1 MKLTLHEIMK
11 EAIDDTIPVHTA
23 AEGPA
28 GKSLIT
34 GEQLRSAL
42 SGEIF
47 GMTQNA
53 GMGWNPLLLNRPQY
67 LILGTMGGIRREDGS
82 PLALGYHTGHWEI
95 GVMMEEIAEELT
107 ANQGIPFAGYVS
119 DPCDGRSQG
128 TTGMFDSLPYRND
141 AAVVL
146 RRLIRS
152 LPTRKGVLG
161 VATCDKGLPAMML
174 ALAGMRHQL
183 PGIIVPGGVTL
194 PPVNGEDAG
203 KVQSIGARFSNGE
216 LSLEDA
222 ADLGCRACATPGGGC
237 QFLGTAAT
245 AQVIAEALGMSLP
258 HSALSPSGQ
267 PVWKNIGRQSA
278 RALQHMEHSG
288 IVMSD
293 ILTDQAIKNA
303 MVLHA
308 AFGGSTNLLL
318 HLPAVA
324 HAAGL
329 KIPTVDDWNEVNRQV
344 PRLVSVLPN
353 GPVPHPTIRV
363 FLAGGVPEVMLHL
376 RRLGLIDESVLT
388 VTGRTLGENLD
399 WWETSQR
406 RTDMRRRLQEADGID
421 PDSVIMSPEEAKRQG
436 MASTMTFP
444 TGNLCPE
451 GAVIKSAA
459 IDPSVLDSEGV
470 YRHTG
475 RVKVFTAEKDA
486 IRSIKD
492 GKVKAGDILA
502 IIGRGPSGTGM
513 EETYQLTSALKHLP
527 YGKYVTLITDAR
539 FSGVSTGACIGHMGP
554 EALAGGPLGK
564 LRDNDWVEVLIDTV
578 KLDGSV
584 NLVGEGGEGGQPLS
598 KEAGTLILA
607 SRTPHPGLAVDP
619 GLPDDTRLWAALQAA
634 SGGTWQGCVYD
645 TDKIIALLEAG
656 RQALGEKA

>member
-1 MKLTLHEIMK
+1 MK
-11 EAIDDTIPVHTA
+11 EAIDDTVPVHTA

-28 GKSLIT
+28 GKLPIT
-34 GEQLRSAL
+34 GEVLRNAP

-53 GMGWNPLLLNRPQY
+53 GMGWNPLQLNRPQY

-293 ILTDQAIKNA
+293 ILTDRAIKNA
-303 MVLHA
+303 MILHA

-329 KIPTVDDWNEVNRQV
+329 KIPSVDDWNEVNRQV

-406 RTDMRRRLQEADGID
+406 RADMRRRLQEADGID

-486 IRSIKD
+486 IRSIKN
-492 GKVKAGDILA
+492 GKVQAGDILA

-598 KEAGTLILA
+598 KEAGTELLNA
-607 SRTPHPGLAVDP
+607 RTPHPGLAVDP

-645 TDKIIALLEAG
+645 TDRIIALLEAG
-656 RQALGEKA
+656 RQALGETR

>member
-1 MKLTLHEIMK
+1 MK
-11 EAIDDTIPVHTA
+11 EAIDDTVPVHTA

-28 GKSLIT
+28 GKLPIT
-34 GEQLRSAL
+34 GEVLRNAP

-53 GMGWNPLLLNRPQY
+53 GMGWNPLQLNRPQY

-293 ILTDQAIKNA
+293 ILTDRAIKNA

-329 KIPTVDDWNEVNRQV
+329 KIPSVDDWNEVNRQV

-406 RTDMRRRLQEADGID
+406 RADMRRRLQEADAID

-486 IRSIKD
+486 IRSIKN
-492 GKVKAGDILA
+492 GKVQAGDILA

-584 NLVGEGGEGGQPLS
+584 NLIGEGGEGGQPLS
-598 KEAGTLILA
+598 KEAGTELLNA
-607 SRTPHPGLAVDP
+607 RTPHPGLAVDP

-645 TDKIIALLEAG
+645 TDRIIALLEAG
-656 RQALGEKA
+656 RQVLGETR

>member
-1 MKLTLHEIMK
+1 MTVQELMK
-11 EAIDDTIPVHTA
+11 EDVIEAVPVHTA

-28 GKSLIT
+28 GQLPIT
-34 GEQLRSAL
+34 GEVLRNAP

-95 GVMMEEIAEELT
+95 GVMMEEIAEEIT
-107 ANQGIPFAGYVS
+107 AIEGIPFAGYVS

-141 AAVVL
+141 AAIVL

-152 LPTRKGVLG
+152 LPTRKGVVG
-161 VATCDKGLPAMML
+161 VATCDKGLPAMLL
-174 ALAGMRHQL
+174 AIAGMHKL

-194 PPVNGEDAG
+194 PPVDGEDAG
-203 KVQSIGARFSNGE
+203 KVQSIGARYSNGE
-216 LSLEDA
+216 LSLEEA

-245 AQVIAEALGMSLP
+245 AQVIAEALGMALP

-278 RALQHMEHSG
+278 RALQQMDQNG

-293 ILTDQAIKNA
+293 ILTDQAIQNA

-318 HLPAVA
+318 HLPAIA

-329 KIPTVDDWNEVNRQV
+329 KVPTVEDWNRINRMV

-376 RRLGLIDESVLT
+376 RKLGLIDESVLT

-406 RTDMRRRLQEADGID
+406 RTEMRQRLLEADGVD

-459 IDPSVLDSEGV
+459 IDPAVLDSEGV

-475 RVKVFTAEKDA
+475 RVKVFTTERAA
-486 IRSIKD
+486 IRSIKL
-492 GKVKAGDILA
+492 GMVQAGDILA
-502 IIGRGPSGTGM
+502 VIGRGPSGTGM

-564 LRDNDWVEVLIDTV
+564 LRDNDWIEVLIDTV
-578 KLDGSV
+578 RLEGSV
-584 NLVGEGGEGGQPLS
+584 NLVGEGEEPLS

-634 SGGTWQGCVYD
+634 SGGTWQGCIYD

-656 RQALGEKA
+656 RQALGEK

>member
-1 MKLTLHEIMK
+1 VKLTLHEIMK
-11 EAIDDTIPVHTA
+11 DAIEDTVPVHTA

-28 GKSLIT
+28 GKLPIT
-34 GEQLRSAL
+34 GEVLRNAP

-53 GMGWNPLLLNRPQY
+53 GMGWNPLQLNRPQY

-293 ILTDQAIKNA
+293 ILTDRAIKNA
-303 MVLHA
+303 MILHA

-329 KIPTVDDWNEVNRQV
+329 KIPSVDDWNEVNRQV

-406 RTDMRRRLQEADGID
+406 RADMRRRLQEADGID

-486 IRSIKD
+486 IRSIKN
-492 GKVKAGDILA
+492 GKVQAGDILA

-598 KEAGTLILA
+598 KEAGTELLNA
-607 SRTPHPGLAVDP
+607 RTPHPGLAVDP

-645 TDKIIALLEAG
+645 TDRIIALLEAG
-656 RQALGEKA
+656 RQALGETR

>member
-1 MKLTLHEIMK
+1 MHEIMK
-11 EAIDDTIPVHTA
+11 EAIDDTVPVHTA

-28 GKSLIT
+28 GKLPIT
-34 GEQLRSAL
+34 GEVLRNAP

-53 GMGWNPLLLNRPQY
+53 GMGWNPLQLNRPQY

-293 ILTDQAIKNA
+293 ILTDRAIKNA

-329 KIPTVDDWNEVNRQV
+329 KIPSVDDWNEVNRQV

-406 RTDMRRRLQEADGID
+406 RADMRRRLQEADGID

-486 IRSIKD
+486 IRSIKN
-492 GKVKAGDILA
+492 GKVQAGDILA

-584 NLVGEGGEGGQPLS
+584 NLVGEGGQPLS
-598 KEAGTLILA
+598 KEAGTELLNA
-607 SRTPHPGLAVDP
+607 RTPHPGLAVDP

-645 TDKIIALLEAG
+645 TDRIIALLEAG
-656 RQALGEKA
+656 RQALGETR